1 MKRTSFK
8 ATLDKDLLD
17 WIRREAKRR
26 HCSISQVVRD
36 SIVLAMG
43 KPK

>member
-1 MKRTSFK
+1 MKKISFSV
-8 ATLDKDLLD
+8 TLDKDLLD
-17 WIRREAKRR
+17 WIRKEAKRR

-36 SIVLAMG
+36 MIVLTMG